1 MLPIPFIA
9 VDLFRGPTRVDA
21 THTNERGEFYFYDVE
36 EGEYYVVAMSPIHN
50 PVKQHIIIEPDD
62 KVVEIELKTV
72 KIHL

>member
-9 VDLFRGPTRVDA
+9 VDLYRGPTKVAD
-21 THTNERGEFYFYDVE
+21 THTNERGKFYFYDVE
-36 EGEYYVVAMSPIHN
+36 EGEYWIVAMSPIHN
-50 PVKQHIIIEPDD
+50 PVKQHVIIEPDD